1 MPNLFSRRL
10 KSWVRD
16 NAGKEDETNVPDM
29 AMIEKNFVRMMK
41 KEDWILDDQAFNDL
55 DMGKVYLKMNRT
67 MSNPGQQMLY
77 NMFRILKFDED
88 ELKKRDRLIEFFQMN
103 KEPREKIQCVLH
115 YMGNEEFDSAAEC
128 LYGTPNKL
136 PPGRGWIMPLTL
148 GMIASLVSIPF
159 LGVRA
164 ILLIV
169 IFLVLNMIIHAQFSR
184 YTEKGLPGIR
194 AVARM
199 LTAAREIVK
208 LDIPELKDGYNDF
221 FDKAVD
227 KCSAILKKNKALA
240 MQSGSDTLG
249 ILLYLRIMF
258 LTDERAYLRCV
269 RDIKE
274 LAPVLRTLY
283 RRLGELDAF
292 QSMSY
297 VRRAMVPVTR
307 PVFTDKP
314 NYLKVEQIGH
324 PTLTGAVL
332 NDLTLDGKN
341 MVLTGSNMSGKST
354 FLRTLGLNMVLAQ
367 TFYMVRARH
376 YEADMMALATS
387 ISPSDDLS
395 EGTSYYMAEAK
406 ALQRMLAVS
415 DSEHPSLLL
424 VDEIFRGTNP
434 TERVAAASALLTY
447 LSKRPCLVIVATHD
461 IEITRNVKDFY
472 DSYHFEESVSK
483 DALTF
488 DYKLKPG
495 VLKKPNGIR
504 ILAYLG
510 YPDEIVDM
518 ALDNVRKEFPDQ
530 SDEQEGAFA
539 ARDEEDCENKDQGRG
554 GSAQAGG
561 QP

>member
-10 KSWVRD
+10 RNWVQD
-16 NAGKEDETNVPDM
+16 NAGKEDENNVPDM
-29 AMIEKNFVRMMK
+29 SMIEKNFVRMMR

-77 NMFRILKFDED
+77 NMFRILKFDEG

-103 KEPREKIQCVLH
+103 KEPREKIQCILH
-115 YMGNEEFDSAAEC
+115 YMGKEEFDSAAEC
-128 LYGTPNKL
+128 LYGKPSEL

-148 GMIASLVSIPF
+148 AMIASLISIPF
-159 LGVRA
+159 LKVKA

-169 IFLVLNMIIHAQFSR
+169 IFLVLNMIAHAQFSR

-208 LDIPELKDGYNDF
+208 LDIPELKDGYSDF

-227 KCSAILKKNKALA
+227 KCSPILKKNKALA
-240 MQSGSDTLG
+240 MQSGSDTFG

-314 NYLKVEQIGH
+314 TYLKVEQIGH

-367 TFYMVRARH
+367 TFYMVRARY
-376 YEADMMALATS
+376 YEANMMALATS

-395 EGTSYYMAEAK
+395 QGTSYYMAEAT
-406 ALQRMLAVS
+406 ALKRMLAVAEG
-415 DSEHPSLLL
+415 DHPSLLL

-461 IEITRNVKDFY
+461 IEITGNVKDCY

-483 DALTF
+483 NELTF

-504 ILAYLG
+504 ILSYLG

-518 ALDNVRKEFPDQ
+518 ALNNVRKEFPDG
-530 SDEQEGAFA
+530 SDEQE
-539 ARDEEDCENKDQGRG
+539 DQG
-554 GSAQAGG
+554 AGKNSREDSG
-561 QP
+561 EGRT